1 MIRVAAAAAGLI
13 FFVMLC
19 LACANRLNPTGG
31 PRDEEPPQI
40 IAESSTQNFQTNF
53 ESKEIALTMNEWVEL
68 DDPINQVLVS
78 PPLDQRPDIRL
89 KGKTVVFNFHEDEVL
104 REGATYTIN
113 FGEAIKDL
121 TEGNPLAN
129 FSFVFSTGDFIDS
142 LIVTGHIADA
152 FSGEPVED
160 ATIMMYDNLGDSA
173 VYKEKP
179 FYASRSGKDGT
190 WQIQNVKEDT
200 FRVIAVMDDNLNYRY
215 DPGESIAFLDSLLLV
230 MADTTFDLHFSMSTP
245 LEEIFRDRLDTSGW
259 NKAVLTYNRQ
269 PHEIEITTASSI
281 DSIYWERRDLL
292 LEFWYVPN
300 KAQRHILYLTNPV
313 LQEIDTIALIT
324 DDMSEADALAKQ
336 SKLTNSGHPDD
347 PYFLCFNR
355 PLSLLDSNKIDLRTT
370 SGTEEIMAI
379 YEIDSIR
386 TCLQIRAKWQAD
398 SSYTVTF
405 LPEALFDL
413 AGLSNDTIRETF
425 PIGGEDRFGNIEL
438 KASGFDSNVAY
449 IIELIQGNK
458 VERTIFVDAKS
469 EFEISLTKLRP
480 GTFSLRTIEDI
491 NRNRRWDPA
500 DFENL
505 RQPERVVTQQ
515 IEPLRANWDVEV
527 IFEWK

>member
-1 MIRVAAAAAGLI
+1 M
-13 FFVMLC
+13 
-19 LACANRLNPTGG
+19 
-31 PRDEEPPQI
+31 
-40 IAESSTQNFQTNF
+40 
-53 ESKEIALTMNEWVEL
+53 
-68 DDPINQVLVS
+68 
-78 PPLDQRPDIRL
+78 
-89 KGKTVVFNFHEDEVL
+89 
-104 REGATYTIN
+104 
-113 FGEAIKDL
+113 
-121 TEGNPLAN
+121 
-129 FSFVFSTGDFIDS
+129 
-142 LIVTGHIADA
+142 
-152 FSGEPVED
+152 
-160 ATIMMYDNLGDSA
+160 
-173 VYKEKP
+173 
-179 FYASRSGKDGT
+179 
-190 WQIQNVKEDT
+190 
-200 FRVIAVMDDNLNYRY
+200 
-215 DPGESIAFLDSLLLV
+215 
-230 MADTTFDLHFSMSTP
+230 
-245 LEEIFRDRLDTSGW
+245 
-259 NKAVLTYNRQ
+259 
-269 PHEIEITTASSI
+269 
-281 DSIYWERRDLL
+281 
-292 LEFWYVPN
+292 EFWYVPN
-300 KAQRHILYLTNPV
+300 NAQRHILYLTNPV

-324 DDMSEADALAKQ
+324 DDISEADPLAKQ

-386 TCLQIRAKWQAD
+386 TCLQIRARWQAD

-405 LPEALFDL
+405 LPDALFDL

-505 RQPERVVTQQ
+505 RQPEHVVTQQ